1 MSANNE
7 VCQCDVAKLKLNPF
21 RLMDFEEKQT
31 IYLRDRPVP
40 KLANLICSNKK
51 GFNRHFNVKL
61 YEEHKW
67 LTGCEKLKKLF
78 CWPCLLF
85 EGPET
90 KSPWTSN
97 GYSDL
102 NNLHNAITR
111 HEKSVSH
118 INAFLTFKEFGK
130 TRVDLA
136 LNEHRRIS
144 IENHNT
150 KVKKKIGKYL
160 RD

>member
-67 LTGCEKLKKLF
+67 LTGCEKLKKIV
-78 CWPCLLF
+78 LL
-85 EGPET
+85 
-90 KSPWTSN
+90 
-97 GYSDL
+97 
-102 NNLHNAITR
+102 AM
-111 HEKSVSH
+111 SV
-118 INAFLTFKEFGK
+118 I
-130 TRVDLA
+130 
-136 LNEHRRIS
+136 
-144 IENHNT
+144 
-150 KVKKKIGKYL
+150 
-160 RD
+160 